1 MADILIITDI
11 SDIRFTDFSDV
22 LWSVFF
28 SMVDYSMTQI
38 LDDMAHFTLHIVDF
52 KHILLIFCWV
62 PNFYPGPTSSD
73 VSTMVAMDDRLVEVS
88 LRNWALQLQTCTDDE
103 DQSGGCGDYCNIL

>member
-1 MADILIITDI
+1 
-11 SDIRFTDFSDV
+11 
-22 LWSVFF
+22 
-28 SMVDYSMTQI
+28 MVDYSMTQI

-62 PNFYPGPTSSD
+62 PNFYPGPTNSD